1 MWDCTVYYEA
11 PCYHIFYLSS
21 GNIGH
26 VSTEDF
32 VHYKEF
38 PDINGFGE
46 KGRWNQDGVPYRLKI
61 IARDSTLDVYI
72 DGEWVL
78 CKRFPMCGGKNRIS
92 LAIERADAE
101 FKNMQLH
108 ACAELH
114 IQSAGESAACR
125 EPESHN

>member
-1 MWDCTVYYEA
+1 MWNCTVYYEA

-46 KGRWNQDGVPYRLKI
+46 NRQRQHARRLYRRRMGSLQK
-61 IARDSTLDVYI
+61 
-72 DGEWVL
+72 VL
-78 CKRFPMCGGKNRIS
+78 HVRRQNRIS

-101 FKNMQLH
+101 FKNIQLH